1 MENLISIVIPEAD
14 IQKVR
19 MDIKDIQTTMGPYF
33 TSLTKGRAKR
43 LTKMADATL
52 PFVEK
57 AAEFASTD
65 PQFNPPFLEVDE
77 MKKDLDAYKQLKPFM
92 TALEQLLDEF
102 KYTISLTGAEAYD
115 QARIYYNSVKY
126 AAKMGVPGAQA
137 IYDELRKRFES
148 QGQRDPKE
156 AQI

>member
-14 IQKVR
+14 IIKVR
-19 MDIKDIQTTMGPYF
+19 GDIQDIQTTMDPYF

-43 LTKMADATL
+43 LTKMADGTL

-57 AAEFASTD
+57 ATEFAISN
-65 PQFNPPFLEVDE
+65 PQFNPPFLEVEE

-92 TALEQLLDEF
+92 VALEQLLESF
-102 KYTISLTGAEAYD
+102 KYTISLTGSEAYD
-115 QARIYYNSVKY
+115 QARIYYNSIKY

-137 IYDELRKRFES
+137 IYDELRKRFEH
-148 QGQRDPKE
+148 QGPKE
-156 AQI
+156 MAGSAE